1 MIGRSNDIRW
11 RPLTHL
17 YFIYL
22 GSVMDIQVGTDHEVK
37 SRKMRLSDHAK
48 EHLDLKELLDLLL
61 LNSNVKSV

>member
-1 MIGRSNDIRW
+1 M
-11 RPLTHL
+11 HL

-22 GSVMDIQVGTDHEVK
+22 GSVLDIQVGTDHEVK
-37 SRKMRLSDHAK
+37 SRIGKARD